1 MAQHDYILENQSG
14 PSFRADLNNAMQA
27 IVTNNSGSAEPSTT
41 YAYQF
46 WADTTA
52 GLWKQRNGANSAWLT
67 IGALNTTNLGLAPLA
82 SPDFTGTPT
91 GPTASA
97 GTNTTQLATTAFV
110 TTAAGLAVPAG
121 SVITYAGNTA
131 PAGWLK
137 CNGAA
142 ISRSTYSAL
151 FAVVGSTYGAGNG
164 SSTFNLPDLR
174 GEFVRGWDDARGVD
188 ATRAIGTAQGESY
201 LSHAHGIYDPGHTH
215 GAADA
220 GHQHAISNSA
230 TDNLSGGAAV
240 KTISY
245 FDTTGA
251 GSGSFT
257 GYAQITV
264 YGAGTGITGTAA
276 AGGTETRPRNVAL
289 LYCIKT

>member
-14 PSFRADLNNAMQA
+14 PSFRADLNGAMQA
-27 IVTNNSGSAEPSTT
+27 IATNNSGSTEPSPT

-67 IGALNTTNLGLAPLA
+67 IGALNTANLGLAPLA
-82 SPDFTGTPT
+82 SPAFTGTPS

-97 GTNTTQLATTAFV
+97 GTNSTQLATTAFV

-164 SSTFNLPDLR
+164 TSTFNVPDLR

-188 ATRAIGTAQGESY
+188 ATRAIGSAQGESY
-201 LSHAHGIYDPGHTH
+201 LSHAHGISDPGHAH
-215 GAADA
+215 GAADSGHDHWYTTSSTNNQAAA
-220 GHQHAISNSA
+220 GGTAAQSNSGTFGTA
-230 TDNLSGGAAV
+230 TS
-240 KTISY
+240 
-245 FDTTGA
+245 
-251 GSGSFT
+251 T
-257 GYAQITV
+257 GYANITI
-264 YGAGTGITGTAA
+264 YGAATGITGTAA
-276 AGGTETRPRNVAL
+276 AGGAETRPRNVAL

>member
-14 PSFRADLNNAMQA
+14 PSFRADLNSAMLA
-27 IVTNNSGSAEPSTT
+27 VATNNSGSTAPSTP

-46 WADTTA
+46 WADTAA
-52 GLWKQRNGANSAWLT
+52 GLWKQRNGANSAWIT
-67 IGALNTTNLGLAPLA
+67 IGALNTANLGLAPLA
-82 SPDFTGTPT
+82 SPQFTGTPS

-97 GTNTTQLATTAFV
+97 GTNTSQLATTAFV
-110 TTAAGLAVPAG
+110 ATAAGLSVPAG
-121 SVITYAGNTA
+121 SVITYAGSSA

-151 FAVVGSTYGAGNG
+151 FAVVGSTYGPGNG
-164 SSTFNLPDLR
+164 TSTFNLPDLR
-174 GEFVRGWDDARGVD
+174 GEFVRGWDDARGID

-201 LSHAHGIYDPGHTH
+201 LSHAHSISDPGHTH

-220 GHQHAISNSA
+220 GHAHSYTTSNTNNQAAAGGSAAQSNSGTFGTA
-230 TDNLSGGAAV
+230 TG
-240 KTISY
+240 
-245 FDTTGA
+245 
-251 GSGSFT
+251 T
-257 GYAQITV
+257 GYASITV
-264 YGAGTGITGTAA
+264 YGAGTGINATNA

>member
-14 PSFRADLNNAMQA
+14 PSFRADLNGAMQA
-27 IVTNNSGSAEPSTT
+27 IATNNSGSTEPSPT

-52 GLWKQRNGANSAWLT
+52 GLWKQRNGANSAWIT
-67 IGALNTTNLGLAPLA
+67 IGTLGATNFGLAPLA
-82 SPDFTGTPT
+82 SPAFTGTPT
-91 GPTASA
+91 APTASA

-110 TTAAGLAVPAG
+110 TTAAGLSVPAG
-121 SVITYAGNTA
+121 SVITYAGNSA

-164 SSTFNLPDLR
+164 TSTFNVPDLR

-201 LSHAHGIYDPGHTH
+201 LSHAHGISDPGHTH

-220 GHQHAISNSA
+220 GHAHTYTTSNTNNQAAAGGSAAQSNSGTFGTA
-230 TDNLSGGAAV
+230 TG
-240 KTISY
+240 
-245 FDTTGA
+245 
-251 GSGSFT
+251 T
-257 GYAQITV
+257 GYASITV
-264 YGAGTGITGTAA
+264 YGAATGITGTAA
-276 AGGTETRPRNVAL
+276 AGGAETRPRNVAL

>member
-14 PSFRADLNNAMQA
+14 PSFRADLNGAMQA
-27 IVTNNSGSAEPSTT
+27 IATNNSGSTEPSPT

-52 GLWKQRNGANSAWLT
+52 GLWKQRNGANSAWIT
-67 IGALNTTNLGLAPLA
+67 IGTLGAANLGLAPLA
-82 SPDFTGTPT
+82 SPQFTGTPS

-110 TTAAGLAVPAG
+110 TTAAGLSVPAG

-142 ISRSTYSAL
+142 ISRSAYSAL

-164 SSTFNLPDLR
+164 TSTFNVPDLR
-174 GEFVRGWDDARGVD
+174 GEFVRGWDDARGID
-188 ATRAIGTAQGESY
+188 ATRAIGTAQGESF
-201 LSHAHGIYDPGHTH
+201 LSHAHSYQTAYVIGS
-215 GAADA
+215 GAA
-220 GHQHAISNSA
+220 G
-230 TDNLSGGAAV
+230 
-240 KTISY
+240 
-245 FDTTGA
+245 FDGNA
-251 GSGSFT
+251 
-257 GYAQITV
+257 
-264 YGAGTGITGTAA
+264 ITGNSVQGSYQTAAAIPPQNTNA

>member
-14 PSFRADLNNAMQA
+14 PSFRADLNGALQA
-27 IVTNNSGSAEPSTT
+27 IVSSNSGSTEPFPA

-52 GLWKQRNGANSAWLT
+52 GLWKQRNGSNSAWLT
-67 IGALNTTNLGLAPLA
+67 IGTLNTANLGLAPLA
-82 SPDFTGTPT
+82 SPTFTGTPS
-91 GPTASA
+91 GPTAST
-97 GTNTTQLATTAFV
+97 GTNTSQLATTAFV
-110 TTAAGLAVPAG
+110 TTAAGLSVPAG
-121 SVITYAGNTA
+121 SVITYAGSTA

-164 SSTFNLPDLR
+164 TSTFNVPDLR

-188 ATRAIGTAQGESY
+188 ATRAIGTAQGENYISHVHSY
-201 LSHAHGIYDPGHTH
+201 HT
-215 GAADA
+215 AY
-220 GHQHAISNSA
+220 I
-230 TDNLSGGAAV
+230 
-240 KTISY
+240 I
-245 FDTTGA
+245 
-251 GSGSFT
+251 GSGS
-257 GYAQITV
+257 
-264 YGAGTGITGTAA
+264 AGFDGTAITGNSVQGSYQVANAIPAQYTNAS
-276 AGGTETRPRNVAL
+276 GGNETRPRNVAL